1 MMIGIQPF
9 SFVILN
15 NLIPLCPNQHFITLT
30 TLFFGYGWM
39 YEHPSNDDQG
49 LLELGVGVILLSLG
63 GGISGRLLRSHLL
76 LH

>member
-1 MMIGIQPF
+1 MSKSTFHNFNHP
-9 SFVILN
+9 
-15 NLIPLCPNQHFITLT
+15 
-30 TLFFGYGWM
+30 FFGYGWM